1 MKSWDIYLKL
11 PNTPQDQRQALAATA
26 MVDAA
31 LNGAIKDAQAVNDK
45 GWGTYGDIEHR
56 ITWPKA
62 INGGNTALVDDC
74 MDTSKSGSYETST
87 GDKTTT
93 GTDRLHVQ
101 GNLIKGEDG
110 IWLVAQNYFLKDEPC

>member
-1 MKSWDIYLKL
+1 MVRLWYLRGSPKGSENGHDAIRDFDL
-11 PNTPQDQRQALAATA
+11 REAYVDRQ
-26 MVDAA
+26 V
-31 LNGAIKDAQAVNDK
+31 
-45 GWGTYGDIEHR
+45 GDIEHR